1 MNECEHISIG
11 TCKILSKEKSNS
23 FNSGSLIVQGGIGC
37 GENLHV
43 KHSVLCNDIGLN
55 DNIISFKNDNF
66 IKFYNNILPEDSSI
80 SIGDPNNSWN
90 SIFSRNL
97 IFKNSL
103 VGNNVNV
110 QNLNVDTNCLLGSNS
125 VLLKRG
131 IHECLLNID
140 SRNSNVSFKSPEVS
154 FKNHETK
161 EDILNI
167 NSDNVEISSILN
179 IKHDD
184 NIMMSFNPI
193 DRRALING
201 ELFVASNIIK
211 SFKKISV
218 KNSSELELDSEI
230 NLLKIDSDDSLNISL
245 STNNV
250 TIGVTR
256 KIIIY
261 SNTHETSV
269 NIENCVNLRNTN
281 SGAEFLFDG
290 KKWILIG
297 KF

>member
-37 GENLHV
+37 GENLNV
-43 KHSVLCNDIGLN
+43 KNSVLCNDIGLN
-55 DNIISFKNDNF
+55 DSVISFENNNYL
-66 IKFYNNILPEDSSI
+66 KFYNNIIPNNNSI
-80 SIGDPNNSWN
+80 SIGSQNDPWY
-90 SIFSRNL
+90 SIFSKNL

-103 VGNNVNV
+103 VGNNVNI

-125 VLLKRG
+125 ILLKKG
-131 IHECLLNID
+131 IHECLLDID
-140 SRNSNVSFKSPEVS
+140 SRNNIVTFKSPKVSFKDT
-154 FKNHETK
+154 ETK
-161 EDILNI
+161 EDIMNI
-167 NSDNVEISSILN
+167 NTDNIEINSVLN
-179 IKHDD
+179 IK
-184 NIMMSFNPI
+184 NENNVMISFNPY

-201 ELFVASNIIK
+201 DLFVASNIIR
-211 SFKKISV
+211 SFKKITINCSD
-218 KNSSELELDSEI
+218 ELNLDSEI
-230 NLLKIDSDDSLNISL
+230 NLLKLEANHDLKLNL
-245 STNNV
+245 SVENL

-261 SNTHETSV
+261 NNTYEISI
-269 NIENCVNLRNTN
+269 NIENLVNLKEIN